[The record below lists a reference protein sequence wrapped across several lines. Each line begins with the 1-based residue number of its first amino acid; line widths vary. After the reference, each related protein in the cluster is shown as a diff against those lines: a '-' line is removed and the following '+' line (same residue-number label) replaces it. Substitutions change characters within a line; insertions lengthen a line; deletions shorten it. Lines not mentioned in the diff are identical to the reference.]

1 METKNNKPRI
11 IISGGGTGGHI
22 FPAVSIANAIKE
34 LRPDAEILF
43 VGAEGRMEMQ
53 RVPDAGYKIIGLPVA
68 GFDRRHLWKNFAVLV
83 KLARSQWKARSIIKQ
98 FRPQVAVGVGG
109 YASGPTLK
117 TAGMMGVP
125 TLIQEQNSYAGVT
138 NKLLAKK
145 ACKICVAYEG
155 MEKFFPAEKI
165 IMTGNPVRQNLLGHS
180 ISREEAVRYLDL
192 DPAKK
197 TILILGG
204 SLGARTINQTLTA
217 GLDIIRKNP
226 DIQFIWQT
234 GKIYIEQVRDAIT
247 TTTGEAVHHPHISA
261 LPNLYVTDFIKD
273 MANAYAAADLVISRA
288 GAGSISEFCLLHK
301 PVILVP
307 SPNVA
312 EDHQTKNALALVDK
326 DAALAVLAQL
336 ENDGLVPLCLMESGA
351 NLGTSI
357 DFFHF
362 LSSPFIT
369 GSRSARKRAC
379 RYPPWCGPPSRST
392 WRTGRARGSHGRDPC
407 RRRCASQAAPC

>member
-1 METKNNKPRI
+1 MNNKPRI

-34 LRPDAEILF
+34 LCPDAEILF

-53 RVPDAGYKIIGLPVA
+53 RVPDAGYQIIGLPIA
-68 GFDRRHLWKNFAVLV
+68 GFDRKHLWKNIAVLV
-83 KLARSQWKARSIIKQ
+83 KLARSQWKARSIIKN
-98 FRPQVAVGVGG
+98 FKPQVAVGVGG

-138 NKLLAKK
+138 NKLLAQK

-180 ISREEAVRYLDL
+180 ISHEEATENFGLH
-192 DPAKK
+192 PTKK

-204 SLGARTINQTLTA
+204 SLGARTINETLIG
-217 GLDIIRKNP
+217 GLDIIRNNP

-234 GKIYIEQVRDAIT
+234 GKIYIEQIREAIT
-247 TTTGEAVHHPHISA
+247 AVTGEPVRHPHIHA
-261 LPNLYVTDFIKD
+261 IPNLYVTDFIKD
-273 MANAYAAADLVISRA
+273 MASAYAAADLVISRA

-312 EDHQTKNALALVDK
+312 EDHQTKNALALVNK
-326 DAALAVLAQL
+326 DAAIYVKDADAKDKLLPVAMETITNAEKLKSLSENIAKLALPDSATIIAKEVLKL
-336 ENDGLVPLCLMESGA
+336 
-351 NLGTSI
+351 I
-357 DFFHF
+357 
-362 LSSPFIT
+362 
-369 GSRSARKRAC
+369 KK
-379 RYPPWCGPPSRST
+379 
-392 WRTGRARGSHGRDPC
+392 
-407 RRRCASQAAPC
+407 